1 MIFSF
6 LMKLLELLLL
16 RFTAFLFISGISR
29 LKSLKIDKVY
39 LFFEPIQIYELL
51 NKLLMPKE
59 IKPGLRRE
67 SSRVWMLSSNAL

>member
-6 LMKLLELLLL
+6 LMKMLELLLL

-51 NKLLMPKE
+51 NKLLMPNE
-59 IKPGLRRE
+59 IKPWLMSE

>member
-6 LMKLLELLLL
+6 LMKMLELLLL
-16 RFTAFLFISGISR
+16 RFSAFLFISGISR

-59 IKPGLRRE
+59 IKPWLMSE